1 MPTSRTSS
9 KKPAAKKPAVRKP
22 APKKPAAK
30 KPAVKKPAASAAR
43 GRPDPRV
50 RVASVAEAP
59 SPADAQ
65 RAYEAMLPAAME
77 LTEGEVEGRTGDTAV
92 ARENVVQGLRSVLA
106 YEDEI
111 KRLPLRISLSELKR
125 LPELAL
131 AVGFA
136 AAQVNRRSPGT
147 VAGLRKEATG
157 LRRLLLAAANLL
169 AESGQLPR
177 RDVGEIQRGV
187 GATDEA
193 KDCIALAALLRRNP
207 AAVKKTPVTDK
218 QLDRAAELGTE
229 LLGLLRPA
237 GSKRAS
243 HGGELAAPA
252 VAVRDRLW
260 TLLVKRHRELRR
272 IGMWLFL
279 DAVDEHVPA
288 LRSARRAKSAKQ
300 PAPPPAPPSP

>member
-1 MPTSRTSS
+1 MPKSRSS
-9 KKPAAKKPAVRKP
+9 SEKTTAKKP
-22 APKKPAAK
+22 APKKST
-30 KPAVKKPAASAAR
+30 ASASKARPKPR
-43 GRPDPRV
+43 GRV
-50 RVASVAEAP
+50 ESVAEAP

-77 LTEGEVEGRTGDTAV
+77 LDAGEVEGLSGDTAL
-92 ARENVVQGLRSVLA
+92 AHENVAQGVRSILA
-106 YEDEI
+106 NEAEV
-111 KRLPLRISLSELKR
+111 KRLPLRLGLAELKR

-147 VAGLRKEATG
+147 VAELRKEATG
-157 LRRLLLAAANLL
+157 LRRLLLAAANML

-177 RDVGEIQRGV
+177 REVDEIQRGV

-193 KDCIALAALLRRNP
+193 KDCVALAALLRKNP
-207 AAVKKTPVTDK
+207 AAVKKTTVTDK

-229 LLGLLRPA
+229 LLGMLRPA
-237 GSKRAS
+237 SSKRAS
-243 HGGELAAPA
+243 HGRELAAPA

-279 DAVDEHVPA
+279 DEVDDHVPA
-288 LRSARRAKSAKQ
+288 LRSARRRKAAAAQ
-300 PAPPPAPPSP
+300 PAPPSPPTS

>member
-1 MPTSRTSS
+1 MPASRTSS
-9 KKPAAKKPAVRKP
+9 KKPAAKKPAAKKP
-22 APKKPAAK
+22 APKKPAAR
-30 KPAVKKPAASAAR
+30 KPAARKPAAPAGR
-43 GRPDPRV
+43 GRPNPRV

-77 LTEGEVEGRTGDTAV
+77 LAEGEVEGLKVDTAV
-92 ARENVVQGLRSVLA
+92 ARENVEHGLRSVLA
-106 YEDEI
+106 HEDEV
-111 KRLPLRISLSELKR
+111 KRLPLRISLAELTR
-125 LPELAL
+125 LPELVL

-136 AAQVNRRSPGT
+136 AGQVNRRSPGT

-177 RDVGEIQRGV
+177 REVDEIQRGV

-193 KDCIALAALLRRNP
+193 RDCVALAALLRKNP

-237 GSKRAS
+237 SSKRSS
-243 HGGELAAPA
+243 HGRELAAPA

-279 DAVDEHVPA
+279 DEADEHVPA
-288 LRSARRAKSAKQ
+288 LRSVRRKKAAVKK
-300 PAPPPAPPSP
+300 PAPPAPPTS